1 MVSTV
6 TPFEDMVPSPRVTV
20 DIDAAD
26 LHVDA
31 VKITVWQQS
40 KAGQYRVRNMVN
52 RSSVGGFF
60 ETDYEVPL
68 GIPVTYR
75 VEQFNASGT
84 SLGFA
89 LTLETQVDIADSY
102 AVLQDPLAP
111 GNAVLVEAHTDFG
124 GVLQRSRPTRTYRVG
139 DSTVAQM
146 GLRGLLQDVPLHCQ
160 TRSLEDADMLDLILA
175 ETQVLVRLM
184 PSGGRLPSI
193 LNVVIPD
200 PVEVPVDVQYGGEWV
215 KWDLSGVEVSR
226 TEIDIIVPTYT
237 WQTLIDYHASLV
249 PPGDWADVIAA
260 RSSWLEVRRDPFPEP

>member
-6 TPFEDMVPSPRVTV
+6 TPFADMDPSPRVQV
-20 DIDAAD
+20 DIDDAD

-31 VKITVWQQS
+31 TSITVWQQS
-40 KAGQYRVRNMVN
+40 KAGQYRVRNMID
-52 RSSVGGFF
+52 RASVGGFF

-68 GIPVTYR
+68 GVPVTYR
-75 VEQFNASGT
+75 VEQFNSAGT
-84 SLGFA
+84 SLGFI
-89 LTLETQVDIADSY
+89 LTLETQVDIADGL

-111 GNAVLVEAHTDFG
+111 GNAVLVEAHVDFG
-124 GVLQRSRPTRTYRVG
+124 GTLQRSRPTRVYQVG
-139 DSTVAQM
+139 DTSIAQM
-146 GLRGLLQDVPLHCQ
+146 GMRGLLQNVPLHCQ
-160 TRSLEDADMLDLILA
+160 TQSLEDADMLDLVLA

-184 PSGGRLPSI
+184 PSGGRLPLV

-215 KWDLSGVEVSR
+215 KWDLSGSEVSR

-237 WQTLIDYHASLV
+237 WQTVIDYHASFG
-249 PPGDWADVIAA
+249 GDWSDLIAA